1 MGYSMSTTLAINHI
15 ATMQRLARLYLT
27 PEESLS
33 LSQDLAKVLSWVG
46 QLEGVCVRGMPQ
58 SQQPAMALREDCV
71 TEGDQVALVL
81 SNAPCPKDSFFT
93 VPKVLKS

>member
-1 MGYSMSTTLAINHI
+1 MSATLAINQI

-27 PEESLS
+27 PEESVS

-46 QLEGVCVRGMPQ
+46 QLEGVCVRGIPE
-58 SQQPAMALREDCV
+58 SEQPAMALRQDCV
-71 TEGDQVALVL
+71 TEGEQAPWVL